1 MKHVNLAAIVTSS
14 DSGGSA
20 GELRDEFGILPP
32 WDIRRAIAALS
43 RDTEMVRQLFEH
55 RFKKSRVQ
63 GHTIGNLLLTW
74 LAEMTGSFEEG
85 IEILCKMFDVEGK
98 VVPVTLDTVDL
109 AVTLEDGS
117 KIHGETNID
126 IPKHDGNLRIIQA
139 ELIGKNTLNPTARQI
154 IENSD
159 YIILWPGDLYTSIIP
174 NLLVNGMKEA
184 LQNTPATVLYI
195 CNIMTKHGETNNFW
209 AIEFIDVLEKYI
221 GRSTIDFVILNNGEI
236 REELKQ
242 KYKETENKMP
252 VILSDIHAFQKRG
265 YRVIE
270 RDMTSDTDFAR
281 HDPKK
286 LGNVIS
292 DFIHQ
297 WIR

>member
-1 MKHVNLAAIVTSS
+1 
-14 DSGGSA
+14 
-20 GELRDEFGILPP
+20 
-32 WDIRRAIAALS
+32 
-43 RDTEMVRQLFEH
+43 
-55 RFKKSRVQ
+55 
-63 GHTIGNLLLTW
+63 
-74 LAEMTGSFEEG
+74 
-85 IEILCKMFDVEGK
+85 
-98 VVPVTLDTVDL
+98 
-109 AVTLEDGS
+109 
-117 KIHGETNID
+117 
-126 IPKHDGNLRIIQA
+126 LRIMRA
-139 ELIGKNTLNPTARQI
+139 ELIGENTLNPWAREI

-184 LQNTPATVLYI
+184 LQNTKATIIYI

-209 AIEFIDVLEKYI
+209 AIEFIDVLEQYI
-221 GRSTIDFVILNNGEI
+221 GRGTIDFVILNNGEI

-242 KYKETENKMP
+242 KYKEIENKIP
-252 VILSDIHAFQKRG
+252 VILSDIQTFQERG

-270 RDMTSDTDFAR
+270 RDLTSDIDFVR

-286 LGNVIS
+286 LWSVIS